1 MYNKENEK
9 NKNGFEHA
17 QEDWYKGKM
26 NPESKPVNEEFG
38 QEMSTDRTKSPEA
51 KRATDRNQINKEQ
64 INFEFGKD
72 TTFNT
77 DRNQNNKNHNDN
89 NVNKSSN
96 VSQQGQYQQAQMG
109 YEFGSDNFVNART
122 QKNNQVTNNHSTG
135 AANTTQPGSIA
146 DAERQLS
153 SNNNESKL
161 EFGQDYFPNSGVNSD
176 KNKRNSKDNKKNNK

>member
-9 NKNGFEHA
+9 NKNGFEQA

-38 QEMSTDRTKSPEA
+38 KEMSIDRTKSPET

-77 DRNQNNKNHNDN
+77 DRSQNNKNHNDN
-89 NVNKSSN
+89 NINRSSN
-96 VSQQGQYQQAQMG
+96 ASQGQYQQAQMG
-109 YEFGSDNFVNART
+109 YEFGSDNFINART
-122 QKNNQVTNNHSTG
+122 QKNNQVTNNHAG
-135 AANTTQPGSIA
+135 AANNTQQGKS
-146 DAERQLS
+146 LN
-153 SNNNESKL
+153 SNNQDSKF
-161 EFGQDYFPNSGVNSD
+161 EFGQDYFPNSGVTSE
-176 KNKRNSKDNKKNNK
+176 KNKRNSQDNKKNNK